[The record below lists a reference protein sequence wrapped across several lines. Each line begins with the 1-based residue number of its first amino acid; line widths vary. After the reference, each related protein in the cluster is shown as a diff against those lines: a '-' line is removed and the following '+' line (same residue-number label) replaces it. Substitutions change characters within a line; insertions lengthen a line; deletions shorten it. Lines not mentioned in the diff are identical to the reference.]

1 MIIQAPL
8 AMSGEVASLRGGN
21 NLDVEA
27 QMFEKKKQVQV

>member
-1 MIIQAPL
+1 
-8 AMSGEVASLRGGN
+8 MSGEVASLRGGN